1 VPPFRLTALL
11 AAPRRLLRVCVLAL
25 AWATAPAQALDQ
37 VTIQLKWSHQFQFA
51 GFYAAQAKGYYKEAG
66 LEVNLLELPRDV
78 NPADPVL
85 NGNAQYGVHN
95 TKLLV
100 ERAHGKPV
108 VVLATLFQHS
118 PAVLLVRH
126 DERAHPVPLKDG
138 VLMFY
143 PDNIE
148 IPAFL
153 RRIHAEPYRRVD
165 PSNNPEDLVN
175 GRVDAMA
182 SYVTDNP
189 FKLEREHVGFS
200 TISPRSA
207 GIDFYGD
214 LLYTTEAELSAHPR
228 RAAAVREATLRGFVY
243 AMAHPDEI
251 ADLIRARY
259 PQRATRAELMYE
271 AEHMAPLMELEVVE
285 PGYINPA
292 RWRAIADQ
300 YVAFGQVPANM
311 SLEGFLYRPPSR
323 DLSTVYAILAAAS
336 ALLLVVGGV
345 AWRFARLTASL
356 RAERA
361 ALRET
366 EERLSGTENLWGLAL
381 ENAGEGMWHWDR
393 GSGRLTL
400 SARYKELL
408 GYGPNEFEIDYNE
421 WTRHLHP
428 DDRPQFEH
436 DLADFL
442 RRSEPGDN
450 RGFALEFRLRCKDG
464 RYKWMMGRG
473 LVIARDGKRRP
484 ARLAGGLAD
493 ISARKEAEEARVRAV
508 LEASPEAMLVI
519 DAGGRIRNA
528 NQLCASSFGYG
539 LEELDGMQAA
549 RLAPGVQAAQE
560 ANHVLSAYR
569 KDGTRFWAHVVVD
582 AIRDEAGQLLG
593 FAKITRDITEKR
605 RAAEELEQAREALFQ
620 SQKLEAIGQLT
631 GGIAHDFNNLLAVV
645 SSGLDVIGAQGGQV
659 DRRVVDSMRRAIE
672 RGSSLTQQLLSFA
685 RQQPLSPQPHRL
697 NQLIAGFESVLRRAT
712 TKDIALEIELQATQD
727 AVLVDEARFEASLLN
742 LVVNAR
748 DAMPDGGLIRICT
761 ADAELGARA
770 VGALPAGRYVRVSVR
785 DNGSGMS
792 AATRARAFEPFYTTK
807 PVGKGT
813 GLGLSQVQGFIAQS
827 GGEVTLDSETGR
839 GTAIHLFLP
848 LQEAAPAVAA
858 RRDDGE
864 KVLIVEDEPD
874 LMHLASELF
883 RSMGYDVY
891 SAANG
896 EDALQVLERTPG
908 IDVLFSD
915 VVMPGMSGVE
925 LARLAR
931 QRYPATRVVLA
942 SGYPIPA
949 LRAQQSDIDEFPYVS
964 KPYRLS
970 EILKRLR

>member
-1 VPPFRLTALL
+1 
-11 AAPRRLLRVCVLAL
+11 
-25 AWATAPAQALDQ
+25 
-37 VTIQLKWSHQFQFA
+37 
-51 GFYAAQAKGYYKEAG
+51 
-66 LEVNLLELPRDV
+66 LELLVSGIRDYAIYMLDPRGYV
-78 NPADPVL
+78 SSWNRGAERFQGYAEHEVL
-85 NGNAQYGVHN
+85 G
-95 TKLLV
+95 
-100 ERAHGKPV
+100 
-108 VVLATLFQHS
+108 
-118 PAVLLVRH
+118 RH
-126 DERAHPVPLKDG
+126 LSE
-138 VLMFY
+138 FY
-143 PDNIE
+143 P
-148 IPAFL
+148 
-153 RRIHAEPYRRVD
+153 
-165 PSNNPEDLVN
+165 PE
-175 GRVDAMA
+175 
-182 SYVTDNP
+182 
-189 FKLEREHVGFS
+189 
-200 TISPRSA
+200 
-207 GIDFYGD
+207 
-214 LLYTTEAELSAHPR
+214 
-228 RAAAVREATLRGFVY
+228 
-243 AMAHPDEI
+243 
-251 ADLIRARY
+251 
-259 PQRATRAELMYE
+259 
-271 AEHMAPLMELEVVE
+271 
-285 PGYINPA
+285 
-292 RWRAIADQ
+292 
-300 YVAFGQVPANM
+300 
-311 SLEGFLYRPPSR
+311 
-323 DLSTVYAILAAAS
+323 
-336 ALLLVVGGV
+336 
-345 AWRFARLTASL
+345 
-356 RAERA
+356 ERA
-361 ALRET
+361 AGLPERALRT
-366 EERLSGTENLWGLAL
+366 AL
-381 ENAGEGMWHWDR
+381 EEGKYESEGWRLRKDGSRFWASVVLDPVYDQEGHLHGFAKITRDITDKKRMQDELLASEQRFRILVQGVTDYAIYMLAPTGTVTNWNAGAER
-393 GSGRLTL
+393 I
-400 SARYKELL
+400 K
-408 GYGPNEFEIDYNE
+408 GYTAAEIVGK
-421 WTRHLHP
+421 
-428 DDRPQFEH
+428 
-436 DLADFL
+436 DFSL
-442 RRSEPGDN
+442 FYTPED
-450 RGFALEFRLRCKDG
+450 
-464 RYKWMMGRG
+464 
-473 LVIARDGKRRP
+473 
-484 ARLAGGLAD
+484 RLAGKPKRTLATAVRD
-493 ISARKEAEEARVRAV
+493 GRCESEGWRV
-508 LEASPEAMLVI
+508 
-519 DAGGRIRNA
+519 
-528 NQLCASSFGYG
+528 
-539 LEELDGMQAA
+539 
-549 RLAPGVQAAQE
+549 
-560 ANHVLSAYR
+560 R